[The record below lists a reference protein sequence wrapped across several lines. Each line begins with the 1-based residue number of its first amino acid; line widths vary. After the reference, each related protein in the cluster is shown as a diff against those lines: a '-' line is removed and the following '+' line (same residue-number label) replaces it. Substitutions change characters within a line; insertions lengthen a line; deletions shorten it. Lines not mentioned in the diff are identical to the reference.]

1 MNRKSGIKPHI
12 AFPLPHIGQRIFKT
26 GVAVFLCLLIYY
38 LRGYR
43 GQDMPT
49 EAAITAIVCMQPY
62 VRDTRT
68 YAVNRMAGTLIG
80 AFWGLALLL
89 VLLAFPSLEQRM
101 PLIHAMMAVG
111 VMLSIYSAVL
121 IRKPD
126 ASGLAAIVFLCVVI
140 AFPEIEKPLY
150 NAFLRITGILLGTG
164 IAIVVNVLRLP
175 RVRQRDKV
183 FFIRARDLVPDRFSH
198 ISPAVL
204 LRMNYLY
211 EDGARICMISEHAPA
226 FLILRMHELLLSVPL
241 IVMDGAAIYDAK
253 ANEYLYAETIGEA
266 LAGELREELARLGIS
281 SFIYTIHRSKTCIFH
296 AGALTPPEELLYER
310 LRRSPYR
317 YYLDGEIY
325 REAEIVYFKIIA
337 EDDRIAE
344 IRREL
349 EGFLAGKPL
358 RAAVHAQ
365 TAAPGI
371 SGLYLYSAAATQA
384 HAEEVLMRML
394 REKEPALTAQEVFLS
409 RPYRSEHDAMRLL
422 HRLGEAYEPLRLPWR
437 RGGSS
442 EKKSP

>member
-1 MNRKSGIKPHI
+1 MRRDPVKKPYPV
-12 AFPLPHIGQRIFKT
+12 FPFPHFGQRILKT
-26 GVAVFLCLLIYY
+26 GIAVFLCLLIYY

-68 YAVNRMAGTLIG
+68 YAINRFAGTLIG
-80 AFWGLALLL
+80 AFWGLALLFA
-89 VLLAFPSLEQRM
+89 LLIFPALAQHM
-101 PLIHAMMAVG
+101 PLIHAFMAIG

-140 AFPEIEKPLY
+140 AFPEIEAPLY
-150 NAFLRITGILLGTG
+150 NTVLRITGVLLGTL
-164 IAIVVNVLRLP
+164 IAIAVNVFRLP

-183 FFIRARDLVPDRFSH
+183 FFVRARDLVPDRFSH

-211 EDGARICMISEHAPA
+211 EDGAKICMISEHAPA
-226 FLILRMHELLLSVPL
+226 FLILRMRELLLGVPL
-241 IVMDGAAIYDAK
+241 IVMDGAAIYDADENK
-253 ANEYLYAETIGEA
+253 YLYAETIGEE
-266 LAGELREELARLGIS
+266 LAGELREELARLGIGC
-281 SFIYTIHRSKTCIFH
+281 FIYTIHRGKTCIFH
-296 AGALTPPEELLYER
+296 AGPNTPPEELLYDR

-317 YYLDGEIY
+317 SYLDGEIY

-349 EGFLAGKPL
+349 EGFLADKPL
-358 RAAVHAQ
+358 RAAVRAQ
-365 TAAPGI
+365 TAASGI
-371 SGLYLYSAAATQA
+371 SGLYLYSSEATQA
-384 HAEEVLMRML
+384 HAEQVLMDML
-394 REKEPALTAQEVFLS
+394 REKEPGLSAQEVFLPQ
-409 RPYRSEHDAMRLL
+409 PYRTEHDAMRLL

-437 RGGSS
+437 RGGTG
-442 EKKSP
+442 KR